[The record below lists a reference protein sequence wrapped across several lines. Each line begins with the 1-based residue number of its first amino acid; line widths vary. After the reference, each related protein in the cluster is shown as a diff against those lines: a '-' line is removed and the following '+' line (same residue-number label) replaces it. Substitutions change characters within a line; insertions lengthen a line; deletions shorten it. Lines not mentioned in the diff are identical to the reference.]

1 MGGVAARTEEGQTDA
16 FDTDI
21 VAPLRVSIV
30 DCIDSPDTVHYI
42 AAGNIVNHLDSY
54 HTADAFGGVV
64 PRVQVSIVDFDSP
77 RMVHYI
83 AACFLYQCMDQFK
96 YIGMD

>member
-16 FDTDI
+16 DI

-30 DCIDSPDTVHYI
+30 DCIDYI

-77 RMVHYI
+77 RMVHYV